1 ASLFDDELLDWYRQH
16 LDGCTAGKLDDEES
30 HASLCRARGD
40 GAPEFYEHWKRE
52 GETICM
58 PAMTTHRTAK
68 DHHDEITRAEVFLR
82 GVEVEL
88 GRRVLRELLLSPC
101 GYKPGSDWKV
111 AVLSERYRLGL
122 P

>member
-1 ASLFDDELLDWYRQH
+1 
-16 LDGCTAGKLDDEES
+16 
-30 HASLCRARGD
+30 
-40 GAPEFYEHWKRE
+40 
-52 GETICM
+52 M

-88 GRRVLRELLLSPC
+88 GRHVLRELLLSPC

-122 P
+122 PLWVEVNEAPSVGEVVFVGSHCNASGGHRMDLRK